1 MAKTG
6 LTQVELSQTFQVWLD
21 KTNEIVDILGSD
33 ALTASALGDT
43 TNGNATLVGRFTV
56 DNITVTEDI
65 ITSSITPPEASVKI
79 NGKLESETTDGRPFE
94 IISTAGPRMRY
105 NNSPTGSGVVWET
118 GFADANG
125 SDFIIN
131 SGAGQAAKLNLSS
144 SGNLTTFGSIT
155 AGAGGFFGNLTGD
168 VVGNASTASEWE
180 TTREITFSGDIS
192 ANFDLDGSQDV
203 AVTLTINDD
212 AVELGTKTS
221 GDYVKTL
228 TAGTGVSINNSAASA
243 EGAVSTISIGQSVGT
258 GDNVLFN
265 SVRSDNGFAGN
276 ALFHPDV
283 LLSTGSN
290 ARRAGVLALTGRSGS
305 SGGTAW
311 GSVLFADYSL
321 GINSP
326 SIAAFY
332 GDSTASRRV
341 DVVGPLDVR
350 NSSDNTLPGTI
361 TSQGNIRSRG
371 DVTAF
376 YSASDKRLKDNINII
391 DGALDKVNKISGYTF
406 NYKNKPELR
415 IAGVIAQELKEV
427 LPEAVYTIDEELDGE
442 KTDVLA
448 VRYDSVVPLLIEA
461 IKELKSEI
469 EELKNK

>member
-65 ITSSITPPEASVKI
+65 ITSSITPPESSVKI

-105 NNSPTGSGVVWET
+105 NNSSGIVWET

-125 SDFIIN
+125 GDFIIN
-131 SGAGQAAKLNLSS
+131 SGAGQAAKLNLTSE
-144 SGNLTTFGSIT
+144 GNLTTFGSIT

-168 VVGNASTASEWE
+168 VEGNASTASEWE

-203 AVTLTINDD
+203 TVNLTVNDD
-212 AVELGTKTS
+212 AIELGTKTT
-221 GDYVKTL
+221 GDYVESL
-228 TAGTGVSINNSAASA
+228 TAGTGVSIDNSATSA

-258 GDNVLFN
+258 GDNVSFN
-265 SVRSDNGFAGN
+265 RVTANTAFFGTVMA
-276 ALFHPDV
+276 HPDFLV
-283 LLSTGSN
+283 TGSS
-290 ARRAGVLALTGRSGS
+290 ARRAGAMILTGRSG
-305 SGGTAW
+305 GIGNWGAAMTA
-311 GSVLFADYSL
+311 DESL

-326 SIAAFY
+326 SIGVFY
-332 GDSTASRRV
+332 SNTDSTKRRV
-341 DVVGPLDVR
+341 EMVGPMVVAD
-350 NSSDNTLPGTI
+350 SPDNTLSGTF
-361 TSQGNIRSRG
+361 TADGNIRSKG

-406 NYKNKPELR
+406 NYKNRPELR

-442 KTDVLA
+442 KTDVFA

>member
-65 ITSSITPPEASVKI
+65 ITSSITPPESSVKI

-94 IISTAGPRMRY
+94 IISDLGPRMRY
-105 NNSPTGSGVVWET
+105 NNSSEDRGVVWET

-125 SDFIIN
+125 NAFIIN
-131 SGAGQAAKLNLSS
+131 TGAGQAAKLNLSS
-144 SGNLTTFGSIT
+144 SGDLTTFGSIT

-168 VVGNASTASEWE
+168 VEGNASTASEWE

-192 ANFDLDGSQDV
+192 ASFDLDGSQDV
-203 AVTLTINDD
+203 TVNLTVNDD
-212 AVELGTKTS
+212 AIELGTKTT
-221 GDYVKTL
+221 GDYVESL
-228 TAGTGVSINNSAASA
+228 TAGTGVSIDNSAASA

-258 GDNVLFN
+258 GDNVSFN
-265 SVRSDNGFAGN
+265 RVSVDNGFDGTYMV
-276 ALFHPDV
+276 HPDYV
-283 LLSTGSN
+283 PTTTNG
-290 ARRAGVLALTGRSGS
+290 AAGKGGGILFEGGS
-305 SGGTAW
+305 S
-311 GSVLFADYSL
+311 LFGPAVTIVADGSL
-321 GINSP
+321 GTNSP
-326 SIAAFY
+326 AIGVYSGLKSEIQMI
-332 GDSTASRRV
+332 GPM
-341 DVVGPLDVR
+341 VVG
-350 NSSDNTLPGTI
+350 NSDDNTLSGTI
-361 TSQGNIRSRG
+361 TADGNIRSKG

-406 NYKNKPELR
+406 NYKNRPELR

-442 KTDVLA
+442 KTDVFA